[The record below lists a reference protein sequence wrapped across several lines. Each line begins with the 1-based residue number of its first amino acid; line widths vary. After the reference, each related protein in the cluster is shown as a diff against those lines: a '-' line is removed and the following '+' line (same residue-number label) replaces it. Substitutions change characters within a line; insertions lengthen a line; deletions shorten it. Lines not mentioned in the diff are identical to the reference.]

1 MKIYIS
7 KKNKKI
13 FSNNNVYEIN
23 ELCYSEHGSTKIHFE
38 PIGEFTSLPEDTSE
52 VILKPGAWEY
62 FTNWF
67 KLHAGGGL
75 ETKLSPRE
83 LIHAFAGTEVEIEKF
98 LISSP
103 DEGWHGWAP
112 CSSEAA
118 DSRFDNSFL
127 TIREI
132 AEKNDL
138 VDFYEVS
145 RKNNIAAAAEEKNPA
160 AVGAFDDI
168 L

>member
-7 KKNKKI
+7 KNSKKI

-23 ELCYSEHGSTKIHFE
+23 ELCYSEHGSTKVHFK

-83 LIHAFAGTEVEIEKF
+83 LIQAFAGTEVEIEKF
-98 LISSP
+98 LISP

-145 RKNNIAAAAEEKNPA
+145 RKKNIAAEEKNPA
-160 AVGAFDDI
+160 AVGAFDI